1 VSGWLQKCR
10 GRNSAIL
17 DHSGREEVETMLA
30 ARITDLHVCPAF
42 GGPIV
47 LGMLVGGLPPAR
59 LLDNTTTGGVI
70 IAPSAPTVLIGG

>member
-1 VSGWLQKCR
+1 
-10 GRNSAIL
+10 
-17 DHSGREEVETMLA
+17 MLA

-42 GGPIV
+42 GGSIV

-70 IAPSAPTVLIGG
+70 TAPGAPTILIGG